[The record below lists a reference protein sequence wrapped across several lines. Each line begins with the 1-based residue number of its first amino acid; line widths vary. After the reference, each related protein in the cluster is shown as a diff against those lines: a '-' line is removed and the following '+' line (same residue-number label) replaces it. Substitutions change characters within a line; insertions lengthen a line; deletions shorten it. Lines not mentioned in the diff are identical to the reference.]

1 MNKLLSIEQSYVGT
15 WKNRN
20 KMEQWGRISWILCPK
35 SNLFLIT
42 AIADTAMNNKWV
54 ANLSAFHVNLC
65 DFVQKYRISKLNIHI
80 FWFGYQMAEKKL
92 TLLCLHGFVGVRV
105 FGLCEFFILHYN
117 ITESRVYISNHPID
131 RRSLQNDSFWNSSV
145 DTSDKCK
152 YLNLILATI
161 RIFPLHRQF
170 KIIKALLLL
179 MYLRALTEFV
189 YFSRS
194 HVRLLPLFL
203 SHARYLPLSC

>member
-1 MNKLLSIEQSYVGT
+1 MSCKFKCFPCKLMWFCAKISDFKIKHSYILVWLS
-15 WKNRN
+15 N
-20 KMEQWGRISWILCPK
+20 GR
-35 SNLFLIT
+35 
-42 AIADTAMNNKWV
+42 
-54 ANLSAFHVNLC
+54 
-65 DFVQKYRISKLNIHI
+65 
-80 FWFGYQMAEKKL
+80 KKL

-105 FGLCEFFILHYN
+105 FGLCEFFILHHN
-117 ITESRVYISNHPID
+117 ITKSRVYISNLPID